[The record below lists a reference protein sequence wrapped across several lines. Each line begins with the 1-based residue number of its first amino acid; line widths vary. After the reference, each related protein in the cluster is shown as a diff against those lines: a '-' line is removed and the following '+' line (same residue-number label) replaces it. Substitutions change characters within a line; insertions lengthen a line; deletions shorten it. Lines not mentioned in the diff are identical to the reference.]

1 MSSRFFKRIFAPGLL
16 GLALLAV
23 VLLATIG
30 GGDSSARANNGDR
43 GIARAI
49 EAQEAQSNALFGI
62 SGVVG
67 NGVGLDED
75 GNAVVVVLT
84 DAPGVQGIPAKLDG
98 VSTSVRV
105 SGQFAA
111 LPGVATVVAGT
122 AVAAR
127 TRTRRPVSRST
138 VFLQSVLWRHW
149 PQLLPMLRMMP
160 QERHS
165 ISPGYPVLT
174 EILGPAPISS

>member
-98 VSTSVRV
+98 VSASVRV

-111 LPGVATVVAGT
+111 LPGVAT
-122 AVAAR
+122 VAAR